1 MEKQLKQLRNT
12 KKVCKYRL
20 LFNFF
25 LVQNNKLTDNI
36 DLKTMELSSSGF
48 SSSIMQVYW
57 NAILNCYYEKDD
69 NIRFEASQVIWQT
82 LSRGLIMP
90 GSAIP
95 TLIAMSTDILPT
107 IRLKIES
114 LIKDIEVKYPGIIA
128 V

>member
-1 MEKQLKQLRNT
+1 
-12 KKVCKYRL
+12 
-20 LFNFF
+20 
-25 LVQNNKLTDNI
+25 
-36 DLKTMELSSSGF
+36 MELSSSGF

-69 NIRFEASQVIWQT
+69 SIRFEASQVIWQT
-82 LSRGLIMP
+82 LYRGLIMP

-95 TLIAMSTDILPT
+95 TLIAMSTDTLPT

-128 V
+128 VQYY